1 MSMADKPLDVLNKS
15 LKSPVIVR
23 IRGGREF
30 RGILEGYD
38 IHMNLLLSDAEEIT
52 DDFRRDA
59 RGEILIRGDNV
70 VYVSPTISPEK
81 ERGGG
86 DEKSGGSS
94 GGERGAKGKRESES
108 SKW

>member
-70 VYVSPTISPEK
+70 VYVSPTLSPER
-81 ERGGG
+81 EHEELRGGSG
-86 DEKSGGSS
+86 DK
-94 GGERGAKGKRESES
+94 AKRKREAGGKKGES
-108 SKW
+108 SW

>member
-70 VYVSPTISPEK
+70 VYVSPTLSPER
-81 ERGGG
+81 EHSEELRGGSG
-86 DEKSGGSS
+86 DK
-94 GGERGAKGKRESES
+94 AKRKREAGGKKGES
-108 SKW
+108 SW